1 MTIPQ
6 RPSVELRHC
15 PNAPHPCACTGA
27 CLKPKEQKKPKRH
40 AHVYE
45 RLSLCC
51 SAPRADS
58 NMALYDAALEPVCR
72 ACGTLTTMVSICWCG
87 KVEEAE

>member
-1 MTIPQ
+1 MTTLPETPETQ
-6 RPSVELRHC
+6 S
-15 PNAPHPCACTGA
+15 HP
-27 CLKPKEQKKPKRH
+27 EH

-45 RLSLCC
+45 RLSRCC

-58 NMALYDAALEPVCR
+58 NMALYDATLEPICR